1 MKLLIAIVLTATCVS
16 ATAKDKEDGDA
27 APKVAKPAAGS
38 PAKKAPNTNIGRA
51 TAKPFFAE
59 GAARNPF
66 DVPLFR
72 DARSFND
79 ANAPRD
85 RYVLR

>member
-1 MKLLIAIVLTATCVS
+1 MKFVIAIVLTATCVS
-16 ATAKDKEDGDA
+16 ATGKDKEGGDA
-27 APKVAKPAAGS
+27 APKVVKPAAGS
-38 PAKKAPNTNIGRA
+38 PAKKAPNANVGRA

-59 GAARNPF
+59 RAARNPF

-85 RYVLR
+85 PYVLR